1 MISES
6 HLARALTVLAEAL
19 VSERRVLVIGDSSLG
34 LHELIHDLG
43 ARMIHVYDPDAARA
57 LSQTPPTARGTVLRG
72 LPEGDF
78 DVRDGAFD
86 LAIVPDLASVPDAAA
101 LLARLRRVV
110 GAEGAVMC
118 AASNRDA
125 EGATTKGLDYYEL
138 YDLVSLQFESVRMI
152 AAMPFHGV
160 TMAELGQDEVESAV
174 RVDTQLAGERPS
186 ASAYVALASQ
196 IDVALDAYAVIELEA
211 PEAAAAPESALR
223 VTEIE
228 AELAQARLRTS
239 VLEAQVEGLA
249 QARVAQARAEEEAR
263 RALDALE
270 DERGRAS
277 RLERDLDAA
286 RRAAEA
292 HEAAKAPARE
302 VSDLAEQLAQAQIRA
317 GALEEGVELAEKTIV
332 AQRDRIAELEA
343 AIAQAEEAAAIAAA
357 APPPPAPPAP
367 PVETAD
373 EIAALEAKLRE
384 RGEKI
389 AALQAELARREKLV
403 KELVA
408 RLESGGA
415 AVIDEDL
422 HKKLDELALL
432 AAHQKSE
439 LEARAWR
446 IAELERAGGQ
456 SPQDSEL
463 EEARAELQ
471 KQAVLIEQLK
481 TVGA

>member
-19 VSERRVLVIGDSSLG
+19 VSERRVLVVGDSSLG
-34 LHELIHDLG
+34 LHDLINDLG
-43 ARMIHVYDPDAARA
+43 ARMVHVYDPDAARA
-57 LSQTPPTARGTVLRG
+57 LSQAPPTVRGTVLRG

-86 LAIVPDLASVPDAAA
+86 LAIVPDLAAVPDGAA

-110 GAEGAVMC
+110 GEAGAVMC
-118 AASNRDA
+118 GAANRDA
-125 EGATTKGLDYYEL
+125 EGETKGLDYYEL
-138 YDLVSLQFESVRMI
+138 FDMVSLQFENVRMI

-174 RVDTQLAGERPS
+174 RVDTQLAGDRSSPS
-186 ASAYVALASQ
+186 AYIALAAQ
-196 IDVALDAYAVIELEA
+196 TDVALDAYAVIELEA
-211 PEAAAAPESALR
+211 PEASAPESALR
-223 VTEIE
+223 VTEVE

-263 RALDALE
+263 RAFEALE
-270 DERGRAS
+270 DERARAS
-277 RLERDLDAA
+277 RLERELDAA
-286 RRAAEA
+286 RRAEAEA
-292 HEAAKAPARE
+292 PKAPAPD

-332 AQRDRIAELEA
+332 AQRDRITELEA
-343 AIAQAEEAAAIAAA
+343 AIAQAEEAAMA
-357 APPPPAPPAP
+357 APPPPPPPP
-367 PVETAD
+367 PVPAVEPSE
-373 EIAALEAKLRE
+373 EISALEAKLVE
-384 RGEKI
+384 RAQRI
-389 AALQAELARREKLV
+389 TDLQAELVRREKLV

-408 RLESGGA
+408 RLESGGETA
-415 AVIDEDL
+415 AIDADL
-422 HKKLDELALL
+422 HKKLDELAIL

-446 IAELERAGGQ
+446 IAELERALGQ
-456 SPQDSEL
+456 APPSEEGSRAL
-463 EEARAELQ
+463 EDARAELQ

-481 TVGA
+481 TIGA